1 MSRKKFRDDLQLKKV
16 ILKQIFNYEMVLR
29 AKKLKQSTVDRK
41 INDIQQFYIKLYIM
55 RENKYHTTYYNISE
69 ILFKYIRDGNFS
81 DDNLENCGTYGY
93 RVSIYNNIK
102 DGFNYIYEKLFKEKD
117 CIVED
122 LNNEQ
127 KEILN
132 EISKN
137 KWFKCVQSEDDTES
151 IQIEL
156 IKQLGIKVY
165 FDKNN
170 KSYVLS
176 HELAELIGKRHKDV
190 MKALRVLTDKFVK
203 AKNFALTKNLD
214 ISMVEDKYTYDT
226 NNGGRTKTTLTYR
239 LSKDLVIHY
248 ILGLTGEK
256 YSKFKFHYQ
265 AAFNYIEKEH
275 DKLLEENA
283 ELKRTF
289 LKMYNDMR
297 IENRNLLLKEE
308 E

>member
-1 MSRKKFRDDLQLKKV
+1 MNKKKFRDDLQLKKV

-29 AKKLKQSTVDRK
+29 AKKLKQSTIDRK

-93 RVSIYNNIK
+93 RISIYNNIK

-137 KWFKCVQSEDDTES
+137 KWFKCVQPEDDTES

-170 KSYVLS
+170 KPYVLS
-176 HELAELIGKRHKDV
+176 HELAELIGKRNVEV
-190 MKALRVLTDKFVK
+190 MNSLKLIFNRFTSVK
-203 AKNFALTKNLD
+203 NSTLVGNID
-214 ISMVEDKYTYDT
+214 ISMLRDKYITKI
-226 NNGGRTKTTLTYR
+226 NNGGSKENITYR
-239 LSKDLVIHY
+239 LSKDLTIHY
-248 ILGLTGEK
+248 ILGLTGTK
-256 YSKFKFHYQ
+256 YSRFKFEYQ

-275 DKLLEENA
+275 DRLLEENA

-297 IENRNLLLKEE
+297 IENRNLLLKNE
-308 E
+308 

>member
-1 MSRKKFRDDLQLKKV
+1 MNKKKFRDDLQLKKV

-29 AKKLKQSTVDRK
+29 AKKLKQSTIDRK

-93 RVSIYNNIK
+93 RISIYNNIK

-137 KWFKCVQSEDDTES
+137 KWFKCVQPEDDTES

-170 KSYVLS
+170 KPYVLS
-176 HELAELIGKRHKDV
+176 HELAELIGKRNVEV
-190 MKALRVLTDKFVK
+190 MNSLKLIFNRFTSVK
-203 AKNFALTKNLD
+203 NSTLVGNID
-214 ISMVEDKYTYDT
+214 ISMLRDKYITKI
-226 NNGGRTKTTLTYR
+226 NNGGSKENITYR
-239 LSKDLVIHY
+239 LSKDLTIHY
-248 ILGLTGEK
+248 ILGLTGTK
-256 YSKFKFHYQ
+256 YSRFKFEYQ

-275 DKLLEENA
+275 DRLLEENA

-289 LKMYNDMR
+289 LKTYNDMR
-297 IENRNLLLKEE
+297 IENRNLLLKNE
-308 E
+308 